1 MNKTININLGGSF
14 FHIDEQAYHI
24 LKRYLDAVR
33 ASLSDDPKGRDE
45 ILSDIELRIGELLSE
60 KVKDIRQVV
69 NENDIN
75 EIIEIMGKPED
86 YMVDDDVFADDVHE
100 ERRRP
105 KKMYRDSEDKFLGG
119 VSSGM
124 AYYFNIDVI
133 WIRIIWLIAAF
144 GFGFGFVVYIILWIL
159 LPEART
165 TSEKLEMRG
174 EAVNISNIERK
185 IKEELGTA
193 SEKIKNGITDVSDK
207 VKNADYKKY
216 STKAKTGMQDI
227 LDVLGQIIST
237 MFMIFGKFIGI
248 LLIIISVAVILG
260 LVISLFTVGSLGFV
274 NEEWFYQ
281 NTMIY
286 NNSGLPIWGVS
297 IIAFLL
303 VGIPFF
309 MLFLL
314 GMKILSPDARIMG
327 KTGKLSLF
335 GIWLVALLFTI
346 YFGVQQAM
354 QSAYDGAVI
363 ENVELPVEQIGDTL
377 NIRMIDN
384 IKLSDNSELKRRWG
398 TSLVVDDNNEEK
410 IYSNNINLNIHQ
422 SNNEKLL
429 IKVRKS
435 SKGKSREL
443 ARENASG
450 IDYTSQI
457 NDNDV
462 ILDGYFLTDPKS
474 ELLSRKDYV
483 KVDLYLP
490 VGKVIYLDRSL
501 RSFLYDVKNIQNVYD
516 SDMVKHYYRITEE
529 GLDCLDCETMV
540 EDIENAEKDKDP
552 ESFNMKIDED
562 GVHIKV
568 VNDRNEKAEVKVDQN
583 GVKIESTK
591 DSLKVNISND

>member
-1 MNKTININLGGSF
+1 
-14 FHIDEQAYHI
+14 
-24 LKRYLDAVR
+24 
-33 ASLSDDPKGRDE
+33 
-45 ILSDIELRIGELLSE
+45 
-60 KVKDIRQVV
+60 
-69 NENDIN
+69 
-75 EIIEIMGKPED
+75 
-86 YMVDDDVFADDVHE
+86 
-100 ERRRP
+100 
-105 KKMYRDSEDKFLGG
+105 
-119 VSSGM
+119 M

-377 NIRMIDN
+377 NIKMIDN

-457 NDNDV
+457 NDKDV

-529 GLDCLDCETMV
+529 GLDCLDCEAMV
-540 EDIENAEKDKDP
+540 EDVENAEKDKDP